1 MFFPQANRTDI
12 LCCVKLS
19 DGPQEKSEGCLF
31 RFFKKIYAPF
41 ILKDWVRP
49 LVVGVKQQYDIV
61 IYYKVLYFW
70 FFICMR
76 FMRIKP
82 MTLVY
87 RFS

>member
-1 MFFPQANRTDI
+1 MFLFFPQANRTDI
-12 LCCVKLS
+12 LCCVKLP

-61 IYYKVLYFW
+61 IYYNVLSYFW
-70 FFICMR
+70 F
-76 FMRIKP
+76 K
-82 MTLVY
+82 VY
-87 RFS
+87 ILSVCVLWELNP